1 MSGLI
6 VKKFRRRTTPDVDD
20 PMLNINWRRQI
31 FWPPN
36 ERKIV
41 AAPGSNNWSL
51 ISNLQ
56 QNKISLSGLSFLY
69 QRQRSQLRSHGAV
82 LSPPF
87 EIADN
92 CPVAMLATQGLII
105 VASNR
110 KGFNSRRT
118 ALPSDTQQCIIT
130 HWHHMIF
137 SKLTLEYIGSNAII
151 AHMKN
156 FNIRKVDEAVYVK
169 IKTMAAAK
177 GRSMESELRDIV
189 TKAAEQVPAPRNIA
203 RSIRARVMKH
213 GGIELDLPTREMPRE
228 TVKFDA

>member
-1 MSGLI
+1 
-6 VKKFRRRTTPDVDD
+6 
-20 PMLNINWRRQI
+20 
-31 FWPPN
+31 
-36 ERKIV
+36 
-41 AAPGSNNWSL
+41 
-51 ISNLQ
+51 
-56 QNKISLSGLSFLY
+56 
-69 QRQRSQLRSHGAV
+69 
-82 LSPPF
+82 
-87 EIADN
+87 
-92 CPVAMLATQGLII
+92 MLATQGLII
-105 VASNR
+105 NATSR
-110 KGFNSRRT
+110 KGLSSRRT
-118 ALPSDTQQCIIT
+118 PLPNDTQQRIIA

-137 SKLTLEYIGSNAII
+137 SKLALEYIGSNAII